1 MNPQNHR
8 FIPLMVAVGVVVGIL
23 IGSFYANHFSGNKV
37 GIYASSGNKIND
49 LLHLVDDYYVDTVNV
64 GELVEKSIP
73 KILQELD
80 PHSTYISAKD
90 AEASMQGLKGS
101 FSGIGVRFTIPK
113 DTVCVVRVIEKGPSE
128 KAGIKSGDRIIAV
141 DGRPYVGEQV
151 NNDTTM
157 KLLKGPKDS
166 KVKLTLWRP
175 LEARQ
180 IDVLVTRGDVPLR
193 SVDAAYMLNDKTA
206 YIRMGNFAETTY
218 REFVVAMANLRKEG
232 MKSLVI
238 DLRGNFGGYMA
249 PAVQIANEFL
259 PKNKLIVYTQGR
271 TMPREDYKSD
281 GHGTYRN
288 LPLVV
293 LVDETSAS
301 ASEILAGALQDNDR
315 ATIIGR
321 RTFGK
326 GLVQVPIEFKDGSM
340 IRLTKARYYT
350 PSGRCVQKPYTPGDE
365 EDYEKDLVLREVSGE
380 YYSPDSIRHSEERFT
395 TVGGRTV
402 YGGGGIIPEIFTPRD
417 TTAFTPYLREAVMRG
432 LTGRFAFN
440 YVDQHRR
447 TFERFKTSDA
457 FIAFLRTQP
466 LVELFTSY
474 AEKQDLPTN
483 FADLA
488 RSRSLLLQYVVSG
501 VVGDLFDTQ
510 DAVRYVNSNDP
521 AVQRA
526 LEVIREDKAFPLVSL
541 EQKVAEVGNHALP
554 AFMHRNFYV
563 SDVTAAYTAVWAE
576 PIPASAIYRM
586 PFVSPRFMPLA
597 ISSRREKWIN
607 KACAGTFVR

>member
-1 MNPQNHR
+1 
-8 FIPLMVAVGVVVGIL
+8 MVAVGVVVGIL

-64 GELVEKSIP
+64 GDLVEKSIP

-90 AEASMQGLKGS
+90 AEASMQGLKGR

-128 KAGIKSGDRIIAV
+128 KAGLKAGDRIIAV
-141 DGRPYVGEQV
+141 NGKPYVGEQV

-175 LEARQ
+175 LEARN
-180 IDVLVTRGDVPLR
+180 IDVTVTRGDVPLQ
-193 SVDAAYMLNDKTA
+193 SIDATYMLDDKTA
-206 YIRMGNFAETTY
+206 YIRVGNFAETTY
-218 REFVVAMANLRKEG
+218 REFVVAMASLRKDG

-395 TVGGRTV
+395 TAGGRIV

-440 YVDQHRR
+440 YVDMHRR
-447 TFERFKTSDA
+447 EFENFDKPDA
-457 FIAFLRTQP
+457 FIAFLRIQP
-466 LVELFTSY
+466 LVNLFTAF
-474 AEKQDLPTN
+474 AEKQELPTD
-483 FADLA
+483 FADLS
-488 RSRSLLLQYVVSG
+488 RCRSLLLQYIVSG
-501 VVGDLFDTQ
+501 VVSDLFDTQ

-526 LEVIREDKAFPLVSL
+526 LEVIREGRAFPLVSQ
-541 EQKVAEVGNHALP
+541 EQKTVAAVWTLP
-554 AFMHRNFYV
+554 GAASSSAFMSFFY
-563 SDVTAAYTAVWAE
+563 AYPQPV
-576 PIPASAIYRM
+576 
-586 PFVSPRFMPLA
+586 PRHSSVLNPLA
-597 ISSRREKWIN
+597 IYSSSEQWIN
-607 KACAGTFVR
+607 KACAGTYWH

>member
-37 GIYASSGNKIND
+37 GVYASSGNKIND

-271 TMPREDYKSD
+271 AMPREDYKSD

-526 LEVIREDKAFPLVSL
+526 LEVIREDKAFPLVSP